1 MQTGKADMAMGAIG
15 INEERQKQEENWP
28 AMQMTVVKIVCLG
41 FPYFLAASV
50 TLASSSLYLSFSRS
64 IS

>member
-50 TLASSSLYLSFSRS
+50 NIADDV
-64 IS
+64 

>member
-28 AMQMTVVKIVCLG
+28 CYAND
-41 FPYFLAASV
+41 
-50 TLASSSLYLSFSRS
+50 SR
-64 IS
+64 